1 MTILI
6 VLLAVVLFFV
16 VILQVARTTELL
28 GVLKGEKEGVPTE
41 ESNNFSAIMWLLMLV
56 IGLPASLISIWFY
69 KDKFLP
75 EASSA
80 HGHLI
85 DNMFNLTFWI
95 TIIVFV
101 ATHIALFWFAYK
113 YRYKKGAFGYYYP
126 ENNKLEIAW
135 TVIPSIVL
143 TVLVVMGI
151 DAWYKITGPAP
162 ENAVVVEA
170 TAQQFNWIIRYPG
183 NDGVLGQRE
192 FERLSAEN
200 DLGINFDDKKSHDD
214 FKPTEIHLKV
224 NQPVMFKL
232 GAKDVLHN
240 FYLPHFRLK
249 MDCVPG
255 IPTQFWMTPTVTT
268 SQMREKLNDPN
279 FDYVLACA
287 EFCGQA
293 HWNMK
298 VKVVVESEAEYNKWL
313 AEQKPIYD
321 PTVNMAE
328 GSQPKQPVVDQD
340 TTKTALNKN
349 TISQPISELRK

>member
-6 VLLAVVLFFV
+6 ILIAVVLFFV
-16 VILQVARTTELL
+16 VILQVSKTTELL
-28 GVLKGEKEGVPTE
+28 GVLKGEQEGLPSE
-41 ESNNFSAIMWLLMLV
+41 EANNFNSWMWLLMLV
-56 IGLPASLISIWFY
+56 IGLPASIISAWY
-69 KDKFLP
+69 AKDKFLP
-75 EASSA
+75 AASSA

-85 DNMFNLTFWI
+85 DDLFNVTLLLTG
-95 TIIVFV
+95 IVFIL
-101 ATHIALFWFAYK
+101 THIALFWFAYK
-113 YRYKKGAFGYYYP
+113 YKYKKGSFGYYYP
-126 ENNKLEIAW
+126 ENNKLELAW
-135 TVIPSIVL
+135 TIIPSIVL

-162 ENAVVVEA
+162 EGATVIEA
-170 TAQQFNWIIRYPG
+170 TGQQFNWTIRYPG
-183 NDGVLGQRE
+183 KDGSLGQRE
-192 FERLSAEN
+192 FERMSAEN
-200 DLGINFDDKKSHDD
+200 GLGINFDDKKSHDD
-214 FKPTEIHLKV
+214 FTPAEIHLVV
-224 NQPVMFKL
+224 NKPVMFKL

-268 SQMREKLNDPN
+268 AEMREKENNPN
-279 FDYVLACA
+279 FDYILACA

-298 VKVVVESEAEYNKWL
+298 YKVVVESEAEYNKWL

-328 GSQPKQPVVDQD
+328 GSQPKQPVVND
-340 TTKTALNKN
+340 TTKTAMNQNK
-349 TISQPISELRK
+349 ISQPISELKK